1 MEYNDNTVDDNFP
14 FIFFPAR
21 GVDDLSLAILLDL
34 CQQIFTPNICRF
46 SIRRICAMIRAF
58 PCVDETVWPVSR
70 WPGSQCGPTH
80 VKFWIP
86 RYYVRNRWLF
96 PRSLSLFSLFLYI
109 SFSSF
114 FSLLVFS
121 VERERARRRERARA
135 APRRERESARAR

>member
-1 MEYNDNTVDDNFP
+1 MNSKDT
-14 FIFFPAR
+14 
-21 GVDDLSLAILLDL
+21 ILLDL
-34 CQQIFTPNICRF
+34 SQQIFTPNICRF

-121 VERERARRRERARA
+121 VERESSPARESTSSSPAGERERARSLGETT
-135 APRRERESARAR
+135 RERVFFEFLP

>member
-1 MEYNDNTVDDNFP
+1 
-14 FIFFPAR
+14 
-21 GVDDLSLAILLDL
+21 
-34 CQQIFTPNICRF
+34 
-46 SIRRICAMIRAF
+46 MIRAF

-121 VERERARRRERARA
+121 VERERELAGEREHEQLPGGRERARA
-135 APRRERESARAR
+135 LARGDNSRESVF

>member
-1 MEYNDNTVDDNFP
+1 
-14 FIFFPAR
+14 
-21 GVDDLSLAILLDL
+21 
-34 CQQIFTPNICRF
+34 
-46 SIRRICAMIRAF
+46 MIRAF
-58 PCVDETVWPVSR
+58 PCVDETVWRVSR

-121 VERERARRRERARA
+121 VERERELAGEREHEQLPGGRERARA
-135 APRRERESARAR
+135 LAGGDNSRESVF